1 MKLNPIPTLCL
12 LLLLTA
18 PLSVA
23 ADAEDETGC
32 SSKSRFLATTT
43 PAASAGSSTLDVL
56 YYGLDIRVS
65 VFSASLAGSVLV
77 RARAVTGGIN
87 TMSLDLAGRMV
98 VDSVRS
104 GGTRL
109 PVTRFPSSFTAQL
122 SRTYNEGEIVEAE
135 VYYHG
140 TPDPTGFGSFLFGA
154 HTDGP
159 WVWSLSQPYGARD
172 WWPCKDHP
180 LDKADSADIRIT
192 VPAPLKVGSNGLL
205 RTIRQNPNG
214 TLTYEW
220 AEHYPI
226 ATYLISVAIA
236 DFAVFSHWYRYS
248 PTDSLEIL
256 NYVLP
261 QHLASAQPKLALT
274 VDMLRVFEGLFGPY
288 PFLKEKYGHSEF
300 GRGGAMEHQTMT
312 STTTFE
318 EDVIA
323 HELAH
328 QWFGDMITCATWQDL
343 WLNEG
348 FATYSESLYRE
359 VQYGPDEYH
368 RLIRARMTSALTA
381 SGTLFVQDTS
391 SVANLFAPNRVYAK
405 GASLLHMLRH
415 VLGDEVFFRALHNY
429 AADARL
435 QYGTASTAD
444 FQSACEAAAG
454 RSLAWFFSQWVY
466 GEKYPRYE
474 ARWTAEPEEERFR
487 ISLTIHQETRTS
499 NPAFFTMPVDIRLS
513 DESRDTTLVL
523 FHETNDQEFTFTT
536 AFRPERLDL
545 DPDQWI
551 LREVIDPNPDL
562 PSVARLEP
570 NYPNPFNA
578 GTTIIFHLARR
589 SATTLTIC
597 NTIGQTVATLMQE
610 VREPGS
616 HTVQWFGTDDRGLP
630 LASGLYFARLSA
642 GSSIVTRPLVFL
654 K

>member
-1 MKLNPIPTLCL
+1 MKHSPLPTLYT

-18 PLSVA
+18 AISVA
-23 ADAEDETGC
+23 AGQEEEIGC
-32 SSKSRFLATTT
+32 SSRSRFLATAA
-43 PAASAGSSTLDVL
+43 PAASAGNSTLDVL
-56 YYGLDIRVS
+56 YYRLDIRVS
-65 VFSASLAGSVLV
+65 VSSASLAGSVLV
-77 RARAVTGGIN
+77 RARAMTGGIN
-87 TMSLDLAGRMV
+87 TMSLDLAGAMA

-104 GGTRL
+104 GSSRL
-109 PVTRFPSSFTAQL
+109 PITRFPSSFTIQL
-122 SRTYNEGEIVEAE
+122 QRNYNEGETVETE
-135 VYYHG
+135 VFYHG
-140 TPDPTGFGSFLFGA
+140 SPAPSGFGSFLFGA
-154 HTDGP
+154 HTGGP

-192 VPAPLKVGSNGLL
+192 VPAPLRVGSNGLL
-205 RTIRQNPNG
+205 RSVRQNPDG
-214 TLTYEW
+214 TITYDW
-220 AEHYPI
+220 AERYPI

-236 DFAVFSHWYRYS
+236 DFAVFSNWYRYS
-248 PTDSLEIL
+248 TTDSLQIL

-261 QHLASAQPKLALT
+261 EHLASAQQQLPRT
-274 VDMLRVFEGLFGPY
+274 VDMLRIFSGLFGPY

-348 FATYSESLYRE
+348 FATYSEALYRE
-359 VQYGPDEYH
+359 AQYGTSEYR
-368 RLIRARMTSALTA
+368 RLIRARMTNALGA
-381 SGTLFVQDTS
+381 SGTLFVEDTS
-391 SVANLFAPNRVYAK
+391 SVGNLFAPSRVYSK

-415 VLGDEVFFRALHNY
+415 VLGDAVFFLALSNY
-429 AADARL
+429 AADKRL
-435 QYGTASTAD
+435 QYSTVSTSD

-466 GEKYPRYE
+466 GEKFPRYE
-474 ARWTAEPEEERFR
+474 PHWVAVPEDTRFR
-487 ISLTIHQETRTS
+487 IRLTVHQETRTS
-499 NPAFFTMPVDIRLS
+499 NPLFFIMPLDIRLS
-513 DESRDTTLVL
+513 AGSRDTTLVL
-523 FHETNDQEFTFTT
+523 FHETNDQEFSFTT
-536 AFRPERLDL
+536 AFRPELL
-545 DPDQWI
+545 EVDPDQWI
-551 LREVIDPNPDL
+551 LREVVDPNPEL

-578 GTTIIFHLARR
+578 GTTIIFHLPQR
-589 SATTLTIC
+589 SSTTLTIHT
-597 NTIGQTVATLMQE
+597 TIGQTVATLVQE
-610 VREPGS
+610 VREAGS

-630 LASGLYFARLSA
+630 LASGLYYARLSA
-642 GSSIVTRPLVFL
+642 GSSIVTRPLLYL

>member
-1 MKLNPIPTLCL
+1 MKQRPLPILYL

-18 PLSVA
+18 PLA
-23 ADAEDETGC
+23 GAEDETGC
-32 SSKSRFLATTT
+32 SSRSRFLATAA

-56 YYGLDIRVS
+56 YYRLDIRVS
-65 VFSASLAGSVLV
+65 VSSISLAGSVLV
-77 RARAVTGGIN
+77 RARAMTGGVN
-87 TMSLDLAGRMV
+87 TISLDLADAMV

-104 GGTRL
+104 GGIRL
-109 PVTRFPSSFTAQL
+109 PVTRFPTSFTAQL
-122 SRTYNEGEIVEAE
+122 ARSYNEGETVETE

-140 TPDPTGFGSFLFGA
+140 SPDATGFGSFLFGA
-154 HTDGP
+154 HTGGP
-159 WVWSLSQPYGARD
+159 WIWSLSQPYGARD

-192 VPAPLKVGSNGLL
+192 VPAPLRVGSNGLL
-205 RTIRQNPNG
+205 RAVRQNPDG
-214 TLTYEW
+214 TITYEW
-220 AEHYPI
+220 AERYPI

-236 DFAVFSHWYRYS
+236 DFAVFSDWYRYS
-248 PTDSLEIL
+248 ATDSLQIL

-261 QHLASAQPKLALT
+261 QHLASATLALPRT
-274 VDMLRVFEGLFGPY
+274 VDMLRIFSGLYGPY
-288 PFLKEKYGHSEF
+288 PFLKEKYGHCEF

-359 VQYGPDEYH
+359 AQYGPGEYR

-391 SVANLFAPNRVYAK
+391 SVANLFAANRVYAK

-415 VLGDEVFFRALHNY
+415 VLGDEVFFRALRNY
-429 AADARL
+429 AGDARL
-435 QYGTASTAD
+435 QYRTASTSD
-444 FQSACEAAAG
+444 FQSVCEAAAG

-466 GEKYPRYE
+466 GEKFPRYE
-474 ARWTAEPEEERFR
+474 ARWTAEAEEERFR
-487 ISLTIHQETRTS
+487 IRITIHQETRTS

-513 DESRDTTLVL
+513 AGLRDTTLVL
-523 FHETNDQEFTFTT
+523 FNEANNQEFTFTT
-536 AFRPERLDL
+536 AFRPERVDV
-545 DPDQWI
+545 DPDRWI
-551 LREVIDPNPDL
+551 LREVVDPNPYL
-562 PSVARLEP
+562 PSVARLEQ

-578 GTTIIFHLARR
+578 GTTIIFHLPQR
-589 SATTLTIC
+589 SSTTLTVH
-597 NTIGQTVATLMQE
+597 NTIGQTVATLVQE

-616 HTVQWFGTDDRGLP
+616 HTVLWSGTDDRGLP
-630 LASGLYFARLSA
+630 LASGFYYTRLSA
-642 GSSIVTRPLVFL
+642 GSSIVTKPLVFL